1 MEIFRVVIKSER
13 RVAVQQIA
21 LEKLVKEKG
30 QPLKTGKR
38 SNRRREKGEKERGKR
53 MGKTRVERGGP
64 SVCLAEAR
72 TP

>member
-1 MEIFRVVIKSER
+1 M
-13 RVAVQQIA
+13 QQIA
-21 LEKLVKEKG
+21 LEKLVEKEK

-38 SNRRREKGEKERGKR
+38 SNRRREKGEKGREEDG
-53 MGKTRVERGGP
+53 EDAGGAR